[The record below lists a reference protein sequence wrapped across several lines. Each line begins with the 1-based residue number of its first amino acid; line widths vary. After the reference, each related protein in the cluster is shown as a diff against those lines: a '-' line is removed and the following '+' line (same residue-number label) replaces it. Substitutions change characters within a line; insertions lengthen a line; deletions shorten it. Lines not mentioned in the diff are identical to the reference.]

1 MAKSP
6 NAVIRQK
13 YQQARAVIRREE
25 RRELTQREFLD
36 VAFGDNPRTGKPYNT
51 RTLRKWLSN
60 ERRADAAVAHS
71 ESGGGIIQQTVVDD
85 KGNRY
90 SVTVANP
97 VNRSR
102 LDLYTP
108 TRRADIKR
116 AVKQGARE
124 RFQEQQEG
132 LRGEVAP
139 TDSTRQ
145 LARAQRLRLAGA
157 RNVKSAKHITVIRKR
172 TPKRRAA

>member
-6 NAVIRQK
+6 NALIRQR

-25 RRELTQREFLD
+25 TRELTQREFLD
-36 VAFGDNPRTGKPYNT
+36 VAFGNNPKTGKPYNT
-51 RTLRKWLSN
+51 RTLRKWLGD
-60 ERRADAAVAHS
+60 ERRADAAVTHS
-71 ESGGGIIQQTVVDD
+71 EQGGGIIQQTVIDD

-124 RFQEQQEG
+124 RFQQESSTAQG
-132 LRGEVAP
+132 A
-139 TDSTRQ
+139 TDSERQ

-157 RNVKSAKHITVIRKR
+157 RNVKSAKHVTVIRKR
-172 TPKRRAA
+172 TKTKAA